1 MLWTFEEM
9 KLKLKLES
17 KNLSK
22 PLLRSVSHFFRP
34 APVSWEFQVELV
46 TGGGWGCRLGWSGF
60 LLDVA
65 RARLQLQETPA
76 FVSCVAQPFLYRYI
90 FGWIPHL
97 GFFSMRFQS
106 RFRKKIAHRSFHFW
120 AQVAHFDL
128 RVPWL
133 VLLQRNLF
141 LVRLVCGAKQSVNPL
156 LEIMGSLT

>member
-22 PLLRSVSHFFRP
+22 PLLRRVSHFFRTV
-34 APVSWEFQVELV
+34 PVFGEVKVELV
-46 TGGGWGCRLGWSGF
+46 IGRGRRRLGWSGF
-60 LLDVA
+60 LLDVP
-65 RARLQLQETPA
+65 RALQLQETPA
-76 FVSCVAQPFLYRYI
+76 FVSRVAQTFLYRYI

-156 LEIMGSLT
+156 LKITGSLT